1 MQSQQFPAISFA
13 PRHSSWRC
21 RKRRKS
27 YSPRPLLEARFN
39 HGFFSTNTNNAR
51 LGQGNSS
58 NIIIHYVQL
67 DPPQNGSCLKK
78 KPVNNHED
86 NYAKK
91 YGKLLSG
98 EKMIFYQQY
107 LESHLG
113 PTLRPSSFPKG
124 SVYGIFTCIW
134 HYGKCRWIDHTWIL
148 WLGDHSGNFRKTWK
162 LFFRSHEMINPLCTN
177 KEHLVLFRENLWR
190 NLSYFRYQVSPEIGD
205 RTTKELPFPDDPCKE

>member
-1 MQSQQFPAISFA
+1 MS
-13 PRHSSWRC
+13 
-21 RKRRKS
+21 
-27 YSPRPLLEARFN
+27 
-39 HGFFSTNTNNAR
+39 
-51 LGQGNSS
+51 
-58 NIIIHYVQL
+58 
-67 DPPQNGSCLKK
+67 
-78 KPVNNHED
+78 
-86 NYAKK
+86 
-91 YGKLLSG
+91 
-98 EKMIFYQQY
+98 FYQQY

-148 WLGDHSGNFRKTWK
+148 WLCDHSGNFRKTWK

-205 RTTKELPFPDDPCKE
+205 RTTKELPFPDDPCKEKTTTNGQSLSLVNLDFRVCFQNQNKNNRPRKQFGFAKNITPLKTNV